1 MKFECEKT
9 LLASAIDGVSR
20 AITNR
25 AAIPVLEGIYMK
37 AEGFNLT
44 LTGYDMEMGITT
56 TIECNVLVPG
66 ETVLDAKL
74 LSAMVNRMPAGD
86 VCIELNDEGQAKI
99 SGGVAEFEIPAL
111 NASDYPSLPVTGA
124 DNTMTVKC
132 GMLREMI
139 EKTIY
144 AVSQDDKK
152 PAHTGELFVIE
163 PGSLTIVALDGYR
176 LAIIQRDVECTRD
189 IRIIIPAKT
198 LQELLKIMGGADDD
212 VKIDANRRYVVFTS
226 NGYTIMSR
234 LIEGDFLNYESVIPK
249 DRKTR
254 VTVECKNFIDTI
266 ERASLIITERLKNP
280 LRISFAE
287 DRVTVRCQTPLGK
300 VVDEFAP
307 VSMEGD
313 AVEIG
318 FNNRYLLD
326 ALRFSKCEKMVLG
339 EADASGRRSPV
350 GSGEFFTV
358 PCDLVISAVG
368 EQVDSALM
376 AANGIEVDKKGR
388 PAFQTNLPGVYAAGD
403 AARGPATVVEGI
415 ADAQYFA
422 NAVIGEAHKFA
433 IPAKAVATRE
443 EAVAKK
449 GVLCESA
456 KCEGDR
462 CLTCNVVC
470 QVCADVCPNRANVVI
485 ELPDGRIV
493 TGKTSG
499 LMGASCAALLNAI
512 KLSAGIDDRVNLIS
526 PMVLAPIQHLK
537 IEHLGNSNPRLHT
550 DEVLIALSISAVTNP
565 TAELAMEALASLRG
579 SQVHSSVILSSV
591 DEGMFKRLG
600 MNVTFEPVYQ
610 SHTLYHK

>member
-163 PGSLTIVALDGYR
+163 PGSLTIVALDG
-176 LAIIQRDVECTRD
+176 
-189 IRIIIPAKT
+189 PAKT

-326 ALRFSKCEKMVLG
+326 ALRFSKCEKMVLEING
-339 EADASGRRSPV
+339 PLSPV
-350 GSGEFFTV
+350 KLLPEDGKDFIY
-358 PCDLVISAVG
+358 LV
-368 EQVDSALM
+368 
-376 AANGIEVDKKGR
+376 
-388 PAFQTNLPGVYAAGD
+388 LPV
-403 AARGPATVVEGI
+403 RFKNEG
-415 ADAQYFA
+415 
-422 NAVIGEAHKFA
+422 
-433 IPAKAVATRE
+433 
-443 EAVAKK
+443 
-449 GVLCESA
+449 
-456 KCEGDR
+456 
-462 CLTCNVVC
+462 
-470 QVCADVCPNRANVVI
+470 
-485 ELPDGRIV
+485 
-493 TGKTSG
+493 
-499 LMGASCAALLNAI
+499 
-512 KLSAGIDDRVNLIS
+512 
-526 PMVLAPIQHLK
+526 
-537 IEHLGNSNPRLHT
+537 
-550 DEVLIALSISAVTNP
+550 
-565 TAELAMEALASLRG
+565 
-579 SQVHSSVILSSV
+579 
-591 DEGMFKRLG
+591 
-600 MNVTFEPVYQ
+600 
-610 SHTLYHK
+610 